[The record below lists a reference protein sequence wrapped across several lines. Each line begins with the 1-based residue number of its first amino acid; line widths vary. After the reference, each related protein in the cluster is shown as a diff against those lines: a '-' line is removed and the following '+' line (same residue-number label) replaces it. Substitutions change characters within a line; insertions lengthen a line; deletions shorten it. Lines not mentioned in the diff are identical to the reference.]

1 MLQCVGRTLRSS
13 GSLCLRVCREEHILG
28 VISLLNSLDK
38 MWVSHYHCF
47 IVWWHVSGFCCMV
60 LLLGFVVKQTC
71 FLEWSLTYSGLPYFF
86 FFIMTTI
93 TWGINYLTT
102 YFISLLCPYQYY
114 KKSFWKSIH
123 FSSDDTLTWDCFK
136 FIMGIKSLCFF
147 FLSKFAKTLALY
159 FIVHASF

>member
-1 MLQCVGRTLRSS
+1 MVYNKGDNLGTHNSNIVKSHEENELIHRQIIMMLQCVGRTLRSS

-28 VISLLNSLDK
+28 VINLLNSLDK

-71 FLEWSLTYSGLPYFF
+71 VLEWSLTYSGLPYFF

-93 TWGINYLTT
+93 SWGINYLTT
-102 YFISLLCPYQYY
+102 YFISLLCPYQYH
-114 KKSFWKSIH
+114 KLEFN
-123 FSSDDTLTWDCFK
+123 TN
-136 FIMGIKSLCFF
+136 
-147 FLSKFAKTLALY
+147 
-159 FIVHASF
+159 V